1 MTEPKT
7 TTTRAKAAVDA
18 TPKSIGAIISRISE
32 EAGALHKSRAAG
44 GGVPFEFRG
53 IDAVIN
59 HLAPHMDKYGI
70 FSTSRITHKETTPR
84 PLVDRDGNP
93 NGKAITQTDITVE
106 YTFHAPDGSSV
117 TTEVPG
123 LAQDHADRS
132 AAQAMSVAYR
142 VALLQLFHLPT
153 DSPEPEVNGED
164 TQRYI
169 EKNTQAAASAPAKPA
184 GRSIDDV
191 KADIGAI
198 IGDPTNSV
206 DGDQVNK
213 LVATI
218 AKTSDAGKW
227 TAAHLEQALADLR
240 KQVASGE

>member
-1 MTEPKT
+1 MTAAAKT
-7 TTTRAKAAVDA
+7 TTAKAEGMP
-18 TPKSIGAIISRISE
+18 TSIGAIISRISE

-70 FSTSRITHKETTPR
+70 FSTSRVTHKETTPR
-84 PLVDRDGNP
+84 PLFDRDGNP

-153 DSPEPEVNGED
+153 DSPEPEVSGEQ
-164 TQRYI
+164 TQDFI
-169 EKNTQAAASAPAKPA
+169 EKNASAPASGRSAKPA
-184 GRSIDDV
+184 GPT
-191 KADIGAI
+191 ADELRAEIGKI
-198 IGDPTNSV
+198 IQDPTNTIE
-206 DGDQVNK
+206 GDQVNALMEK
-213 LVATI
+213 HS
-218 AKTSDAGKW
+218 KSKDPGKW
-227 TAAHLEQALADLR
+227 AVPHFQAALAELR
-240 KQVASGE
+240 EMIASA

>member
-1 MTEPKT
+1 MTAAKT
-7 TTTRAKAAVDA
+7 TTAKTEDKP
-18 TPKSIGAIISRISE
+18 TSIGAIISRISE

-59 HLAPHMDKYGI
+59 HLAPHMDKYGV
-70 FSTSRITHKETTPR
+70 FSTSRVTHKETTPR
-84 PLVDRDGNP
+84 PLFDREGNP

-153 DSPEPEVNGED
+153 DSPEPEVSGEQ
-164 TQRYI
+164 TQEYI
-169 EKNTQAAASAPAKPA
+169 EKNTAAPSRGPARKAGPSA
-184 GRSIDDV
+184 DDLR
-191 KADIGAI
+191 AEIGKLIA
-198 IGDPTNSV
+198 DPTNDI
-206 DGDQVNK
+206 DGGMVNDI
-213 LVATI
+213 VAKH
-218 AKTSDAGKW
+218 AKTKDASKW
-227 TAAHLEQALADLR
+227 DVPHLQATLTEL
-240 KQVASGE
+240 QGLIGE